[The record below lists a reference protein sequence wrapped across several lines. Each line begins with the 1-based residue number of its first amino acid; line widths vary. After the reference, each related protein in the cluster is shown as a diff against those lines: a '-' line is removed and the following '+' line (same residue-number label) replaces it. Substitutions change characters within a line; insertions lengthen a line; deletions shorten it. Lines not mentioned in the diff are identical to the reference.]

1 MRSRFSPSQ
10 VQQQSGHINIAP
22 RSATPKRL
30 GELLCAVD
38 EFKARPITAMAL
50 KPAPLLFVRP
60 GELRQAR
67 WRHIDFAN
75 AQWRIPAEC
84 MKSRV
89 QHLRSEPLRKTRSD
103 HMPAERVYPA
113 RSGLPSNA
121 NFGLRYR

>member
-1 MRSRFSPSQ
+1 
-10 VQQQSGHINIAP
+10 
-22 RSATPKRL
+22 L

-67 WRHIDFAN
+67 WRHIDLAN

-89 QHLRSEPLRKTRSD
+89 QHLVPLSQQALALLKTLRALSGNSEFLFRQLAFRGIRFTLRHSPLRSAPQASSAVR
-103 HMPAERVYPA
+103 
-113 RSGLPSNA
+113 
-121 NFGLRYR
+121 